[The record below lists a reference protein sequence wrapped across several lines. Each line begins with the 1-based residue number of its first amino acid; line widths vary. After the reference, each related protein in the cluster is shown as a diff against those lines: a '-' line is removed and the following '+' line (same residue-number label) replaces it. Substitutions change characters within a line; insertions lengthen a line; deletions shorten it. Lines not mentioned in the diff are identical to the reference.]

1 MLLICIEIQYIII
14 KSGDVMYEK
23 LCKNLDIESINKAKY
38 RLDKLSKPLGSLGWL
53 ENIIMQISGI
63 LNTPSPNVSKKA
75 IVIMCADNGVVK
87 EGVSQVGSDVTKIV
101 ANNFTKNITAINHF
115 TNFYKQD
122 MRIVDIGINTDVS
135 NKNIINKKIMYGT
148 NNMTLGPAMTKEQ
161 AIKAIDVGIN
171 IVKNLKKEG
180 YALIGTGEMGIGN
193 TTTSSAILHV
203 LTNYDLDIITGRGAG
218 LSNKGLIIKKD
229 SIKKAIKL
237 NKPDKTDPID
247 VLSKV
252 GGLDIAGM
260 CGMFIGG
267 AIYEMPIIIDGFI
280 SSIAALL
287 AYKICPPCKEC
298 MIPSHGSDEPG
309 SKYVFEQLDLKP
321 VLDMQMR
328 LGEGTGASMLM
339 GIIDLAFNV
348 YYNMGTFDEANVVQY
363 KKQN

>member
-1 MLLICIEIQYIII
+1 MLLICIEITYIII

-23 LCKNLDIESINKAKY
+23 LCKNLDIEAMKKAKY

-53 ENIIMQISGI
+53 ENVIMQISGI
-63 LNTPSPNVSKKA
+63 LNTPSPDVSKKA

-87 EGVSQVGSDVTKIV
+87 EGVSQVGSEVTKIV

-122 MRIVDIGINTDVS
+122 IHIIDIGINTDVL
-135 NKNIINKKIMYGT
+135 NRHIINKKVMYGT
-148 NNMTLGPAMTKEQ
+148 NNMTLGPAMTKKQ
-161 AIKAIDVGIN
+161 AKSAINVGVE
-171 IVKNLKKEG
+171 IVKKLKKEG
-180 YALIGTGEMGIGN
+180 YTLIGTGEMGIGN

-203 LTNYDLDIITGRGAG
+203 LTDYDLDIITGRGAG
-218 LSNKGLIIKKD
+218 LSDKGLIIKKA
-229 SIKKAIKL
+229 SIKKAVEV

-247 VLSKV
+247 ILSKV

-260 CGMFIGG
+260 CGLFIGG
-267 AIYEMPIIIDGFI
+267 AIYEIPIVIDGFI

-287 AYKICPPCKEC
+287 AYKICPQCKDY
-298 MIPSHGSDEPG
+298 MIASHGSDEPG
-309 SKYVFEQLDLKP
+309 SKYVFEQLDLEP
-321 VLDMQMR
+321 VINMQMR

-339 GIIDLAFNV
+339 GIIDLAFHV